1 MKVGSAFDI
10 SSSALTAQRFRMD
23 VIASNIA
30 NADTTRGKMVDGEW
44 QPYQRKLVVME
55 QKEQSFSNVLND
67 KLNSFKGGGVKVTRV
82 IEDRTPPKPVY
93 NPSHP
98 DADENGFVFMPNVD
112 IMKEM
117 VDMISASRSYE
128 ANVTSLN
135 ASKAMMMKA
144 LEIGRS

>member
-1 MKVGSAFDI
+1 MKVSNAFDI

-30 NADTTRGKMVDGEW
+30 NADTTRGQMVDGEW
-44 QPYQRKLVVME
+44 QPYRRKLVVME
-55 QKEQSFSNVLND
+55 QKEQSFSNVLNS
-67 KLNSFKGGGVKVTRV
+67 KLNSFKGDGVKITQV
-82 IEDRTPPKPVY
+82 IEDRTPFKPVY

-98 DADENGFVFMPNVD
+98 DADEHGFVLMPNVD

-117 VDMISASRSYE
+117 VDLISASRSYE

-144 LEIGRS
+144 LEIGKS